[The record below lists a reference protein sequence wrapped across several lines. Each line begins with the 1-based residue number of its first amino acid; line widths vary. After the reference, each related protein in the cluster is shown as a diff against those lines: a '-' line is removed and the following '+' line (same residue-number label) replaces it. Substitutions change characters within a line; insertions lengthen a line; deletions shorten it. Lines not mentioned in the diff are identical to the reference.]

1 MSRQSMRPQRIPA
14 GLFLNENKLDVLITQ
29 ISVICYKVWCFWSR
43 FGNDLQISDK
53 LFVMD
58 AGASNS
64 KDMKL
69 LRSHLQELRASVVS
83 VSSALSLAVSSL
95 F

>member
-1 MSRQSMRPQRIPA
+1 MV
-14 GLFLNENKLDVLITQ
+14 KVLL
-29 ISVICYKVWCFWSR
+29 VSR

-64 KDMKL
+64 KDLKL
-69 LRSHLQELRASVVS
+69 LRSHLQELRTSIIS
-83 VSSALSLAVSSL
+83 VSPNESKRPQDVCKHQSLQHL
-95 F
+95 KT

>member
-1 MSRQSMRPQRIPA
+1 MVKV
-14 GLFLNENKLDVLITQ
+14 FLV
-29 ISVICYKVWCFWSR
+29 SR

-64 KDMKL
+64 KDLKL
-69 LRSHLQELRASVVS
+69 LRSHLQELRASIIS
-83 VSSALSLAVSSL
+83 VSPNVLKLSANIRAFSIWSTKLLHG
-95 F
+95 FIFPKTI